1 MPAQTAILALPMNP
15 DQLVVGF
22 ILYVV
27 FLLSTTCHEAAHAL
41 AAKLG
46 GDMTAFEGGQVTLNP
61 VPHVRR
67 EMFGMVL
74 MPLLVL
80 WSTAGSSLVGWAS
93 APYDPHW
100 ARRYPKRAAWMS
112 LAGPAANFTIA
123 LLAAILMRIGL
134 AIGVFTS
141 GQITAHHI
149 VSAAS
154 GDGVMEGI
162 ATLLS
167 IFLSLNILLG
177 CFNLL
182 PVPPLDG
189 WGVLPLLM
197 SDRMAGKLQ
206 DLQMQIRGFAFIG
219 LLIGWRLID
228 YIYYPA
234 LRVGLKVVYLGL
246 R

>member
-1 MPAQTAILALPMNP
+1 MSP

-22 ILYVV
+22 FLYVV

-93 APYDPHW
+93 APYDPQW
-100 ARRYPKRAAWMS
+100 ATRYPRRAALMAM
-112 LAGPAANFTIA
+112 AGPAANLILA
-123 LLAAILMRIGL
+123 LLAAVFIRVGISAGWFATPPSFQFADFVAPSHPDKMLEL
-134 AIGVFTS
+134 A
-141 GQITAHHI
+141 
-149 VSAAS
+149 
-154 GDGVMEGI
+154 
-162 ATLLS
+162 ATLLGVT
-167 IFLSLNILLG
+167 FSLNLLLC

-182 PVPPLDG
+182 PLPPLDG
-189 WGVLPLLM
+189 SCIPLFFLRE
-197 SDRMAGKLQ
+197 DKVEAYQ
-206 DLQMQIRGFAFIG
+206 QMLWTPTIQFIG
-219 LLIGWRLID
+219 MAVAFRSFGYFFHPVLTFFVNLLYHGHV
-228 YIYYPA
+228 YYS
-234 LRVGLKVVYLGL
+234 
-246 R
+246 

>member
-1 MPAQTAILALPMNP
+1 MNP
-15 DQLVVGF
+15 DLLVVGF
-22 ILYVV
+22 IQYVV

-61 VPHVRR
+61 LPHIKR
-67 EMFGMVL
+67 EPFGMVV
-74 MPLLVL
+74 MPLLGI
-80 WSTAGSSLVGWAS
+80 TMGSGLIGWAS

-100 ARRYPKRAAWMS
+100 AQRHPKRSAWMS
-112 LAGPAANFTIA
+112 LAGPAANFSIA
-123 LLAAILMRIGL
+123 LLAALLMRVGL
-134 AIGVFTS
+134 AVGVFAAGAVS
-141 GQITAHHI
+141 PNHI

-154 GDGVMEGI
+154 GDGVMEGV

-189 WGVLPLLM
+189 WGALPLLLPD
-197 SDRMAGKLQ
+197 SMAGKLQ
-206 DLQMQIRGFAFIG
+206 EFQMRMRSFAFIG
-219 LLIGWRLID
+219 LLLGWRLID

-234 LRVGLKVVYLGL
+234 LRVGVKLVYGSL